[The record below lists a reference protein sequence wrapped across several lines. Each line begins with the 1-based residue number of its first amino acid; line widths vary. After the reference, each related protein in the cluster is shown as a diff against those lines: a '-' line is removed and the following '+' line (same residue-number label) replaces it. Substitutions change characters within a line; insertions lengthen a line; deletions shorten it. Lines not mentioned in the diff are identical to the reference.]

1 MTDDSAPR
9 PAPPT
14 IIGRILKSPA
24 GPFLPLRGRPDGTRD
39 RLTRQCR
46 RGLSAVG
53 ILAVVAVD
61 PAVAQ
66 ATGDAFCETM
76 LAETIRNL
84 FTVIQLAGP
93 LIGGLL
99 ALGATVTMPVV
110 RKPEAKKNMQ
120 TVRNQGVVW
129 GVIVAPLGTTI
140 IQFLLSNVVAG
151 GVSCGF

>member
-1 MTDDSAPR
+1 M
-9 PAPPT
+9 
-14 IIGRILKSPA
+14 IPA
-24 GPFLPLRGRPDGTRD
+24 GPFPTLPGRPDWTPRRPRRQGR
-39 RLTRQCR
+39 RILT
-46 RGLSAVG
+46 VG
-53 ILAVVAVD
+53 AILAAIAVD

-66 ATGDAFCETM
+66 TTSDAFCGTM

-99 ALGATVTMPVV
+99 ALGATVTIPVV

-120 TVRNQGVVW
+120 TIRNQGVVW